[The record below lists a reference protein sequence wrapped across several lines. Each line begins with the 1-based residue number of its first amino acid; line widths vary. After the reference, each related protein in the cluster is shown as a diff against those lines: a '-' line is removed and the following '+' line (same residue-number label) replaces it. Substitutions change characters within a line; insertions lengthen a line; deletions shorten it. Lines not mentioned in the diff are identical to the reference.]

1 MRSRTACANSK
12 TDPQIMMQP
21 GTMHCSSQA
30 YLLAPCCFYALR
42 MLPMVAAA
50 SFCAEVV
57 TWA

>member
-1 MRSRTACANSK
+1 MREFFDHVTGKLGININGESWGGVLAV
-12 TDPQIMMQP
+12 P
-21 GTMHCSSQA
+21 GFSVG
-30 YLLAPCCFYALR
+30 YKPFYALR